1 MSQYD
6 NNMTGIISR
15 NDSKEQPNHPDY
27 KGNCEVDGVQYWLS
41 GWIKQRKDGQGSFLS
56 LSFKPK
62 DQQTG
67 NRGSSASKQS
77 YDEPPDDLGF

>member
-1 MSQYD
+1 MPQYD

-15 NDSKEQPNHPDY
+15 NDNKEQPNHPDY

-41 GWIKQRKDGQGSFLS
+41 GWIKQRKDGEGSFLS
-56 LSFKPK
+56 LSFRPK

-67 NRGSSASKQS
+67 SRGASKQS
-77 YDEPPDDLGF
+77 RGEVLDELGF